1 MLYNG
6 ERYENFIVDDK
17 LMTAWCCFHFRFCC
31 LPKIWKTLPE
41 NSTKGNYKIGKKIPT
56 TKA

>member
-6 ERYENFIVDDK
+6 ERYENFIVDNK
-17 LMTAWCCFHFRFCC
+17 LMTARFCFHFRFCC

-41 NSTKGNYKIGKKIPT
+41 NSTKGNYKIEKKIPMR
-56 TKA
+56 KA